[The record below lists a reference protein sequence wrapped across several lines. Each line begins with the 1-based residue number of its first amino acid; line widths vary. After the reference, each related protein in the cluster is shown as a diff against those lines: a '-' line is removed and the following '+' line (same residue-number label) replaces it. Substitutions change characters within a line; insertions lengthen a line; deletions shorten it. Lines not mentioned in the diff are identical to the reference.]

1 MPIESGDRMKI
12 LFCDWTSFG
21 DRDIVQALKELSH
34 TVVFTQLNPEA
45 EQEKSQFIFKF
56 IKLLQENMPDAVF
69 TLNFNPEVAECCH
82 QTGIKYISWVY
93 DSPQMLLYKQAILYD
108 TNYVFL
114 FDSMQ
119 YESLLQLGVKTVYYM
134 PLASNTKRIDEM
146 LGTDFERTEYDC
158 DIAFVGSLYND
169 EHNFYDRLVPRLD
182 EFDRGYLEALMK
194 AQTNVYGHFFLED
207 VLRDSPVLKRMWS
220 AMRFEK
226 DADSF
231 ADEAYIYG
239 NYFLGR
245 KLTSIERV
253 EILTELAAR
262 HQVHIHTDGDT
273 SMIPGICNRGCVE
286 YFEEAPAV
294 FRHAKINL
302 NISLRTI
309 QNGIP
314 LRCFDIMASGGF
326 LLTNFQMD
334 FLEQFEAGTDYVYF
348 ESREDLYEKTAY
360 YLEHEKERKQIAMHG
375 HNTMLRQHSYNQ
387 RLERMLD
394 IVMQRRM

>member
-1 MPIESGDRMKI
+1 MKI

-34 TVVFTQLNPEA
+34 TVVFTQLNPEK
-45 EQEKSQFIFKF
+45 EQNREKF
-56 IKLLQENMPDAVF
+56 ILKFAALLQEASPDAVF

-82 QTGIKYISWVY
+82 QAGIKYISWVY

-119 YESLLQLGVKTVYYM
+119 YENLLGMGVKTVYYM
-134 PLASNTKRIDEM
+134 PLASNTGRMDAA
-146 LGTDFERTEYDC
+146 LGTDIEGTEYNC
-158 DIAFVGSLYND
+158 DIAFVGSLYNE
-169 EHNFYDRLVPRLD
+169 EHNFYDRLAPKLS
-182 EFDRGYLEALMK
+182 EFDRGYLEALMQ
-194 AQTNVYGHFFLED
+194 AQTNVYGQFFLED
-207 VLRDSPVLKRMWS
+207 VLRNSPVLPRMS
-220 AMRFEK
+220 KAMPFAQ

-253 EILTELAAR
+253 EILTELAKR
-262 HQVHIHTDGDT
+262 YCVHIYTEGDT
-273 SMIPGICNRGCVE
+273 SGMQGICNKGCVE

-348 ESREDLYEKTAY
+348 ESCGDLYEKAAY
-360 YLEHEKERKQIAMHG
+360 YLEHEKERRAIARHG
-375 HNTMLRQHSYNQ
+375 HDTMLKYHSYNR
-387 RLERMLD
+387 RLERMLE
-394 IVMQRRM
+394 IVMQGRK

>member
-1 MPIESGDRMKI
+1 MMTESGDRMKI

-21 DRDIVQALKELSH
+21 DRDIVEALRELSH
-34 TVVFTQLNPEA
+34 TVFFTQLNPET
-45 EQEKSQFIFKF
+45 EKDSFRNKF
-56 IKLLQENMPDAVF
+56 ITLLEENMPDAVF

-82 QTGIKYISWVY
+82 QAAIKYISWVY
-93 DSPQMLLYKQAILYD
+93 DSPQLLLYKQAILYD

-119 YESLLQLGVKTVYYM
+119 YESLVRLGAGTVYYM
-134 PLASNTKRIDEM
+134 PLAANAKRIDDM
-146 LGTDFERTEYDC
+146 LGTDFERIKYDC

-169 EHNFYDRLVPRLD
+169 GHNFYDRLAPRLS
-182 EFDRGYLEALMK
+182 EFDRGYLDALME
-194 AQTNVYGHFFLED
+194 AQTSVYGRFFLED
-207 VLRDSPVLKRMWS
+207 VLRNSPVLERLCT
-220 AMRFEK
+220 AMPYGR

-231 ADEAYIYG
+231 ADDAYIYG

-245 KLTSIERV
+245 KLTSIERI
-253 EILTELAAR
+253 EILTELAGR

-273 SMIPGICNRGCVE
+273 SMIPGIRNRGCVE

-294 FRHAKINL
+294 FRQARINL

-334 FLEQFEAGTDYVYF
+334 FLELFEAGTDYVYF
-348 ESREDLYEKTAY
+348 ESHEDLYEKAAY
-360 YLEHEKERKQIAMHG
+360 YLAHEEERREIARHG
-375 HNTMLRQHSYNQ
+375 HDTMLRCHSYHQ
-387 RLERMLD
+387 RLCQMLD
-394 IVMQRRM
+394 IAMQRRT